1 MLHITRSPF
10 TLSQLKRQPREMKLA
25 TKASIAI
32 FLNIFANIIF
42 LSVLVTTVVFFV
54 YSKNDYNEEIVVY
67 DCTNYKIIKENG
79 ICHWGMKGIYHGNDQ
94 SLALYYGPGHTIL
107 CKTKRND
114 FGVVSYLGRATIEN
128 PVFKFTKNCSSSS
141 ERVVHK

>member
-1 MLHITRSPF
+1 
-10 TLSQLKRQPREMKLA
+10 MKLA

-42 LSVLVTTVVFFV
+42 LSVLVTTVVFFI
-54 YSKNDYNEEIVVY
+54 YSKNDFNEEIIVY

-114 FGVVSYLGRATIEN
+114 FGVISYLGTATIEN
-128 PVFKFTKNCSSSS
+128 PVFSYYLYKSTLNMNTA
-141 ERVVHK
+141 